1 MLDAIV
7 TQTSNPSETP
17 VDFSYYST
25 HRCVSAS
32 GIFERISQPAQ
43 TDGDNGQSLW
53 QKIQA
58 TMARARAQGVSAP
71 LVVGA
76 IPFDTCRP
84 SCLFIPLHYHFTF
97 RQADTSLA
105 LSNSASPIATI
116 TQVNSMPDVRH
127 FQSAVGAA
135 LRCVRQGEIRKVVL
149 SRLLDVDVAQPIDC
163 SAVMNNLRAQNPH
176 AYHFSL
182 PLPEGGILVGAS
194 PELLIRKN
202 ARRIWSNPLAGSI
215 CRHQDPQH
223 DKLQCQQL
231 LDSHK
236 DQQEHRMVVD
246 DIARHL
252 RPLCRQLIT
261 PSAPSL
267 LATNTM
273 WHLSSP
279 IEGELYQTDNSVI
292 QLACLLHP
300 TPAMCGTPT
309 AAARQLIAELEPYDR
324 GLFSGIVGWSD
335 EHGDGEWAII
345 IRSAIIRQQQVRFF
359 AGAGIVE
366 GSDGQKEWE
375 EIAGKMG
382 TMLRALG
389 LQLPG

>member
-1 MLDAIV
+1 MLDASV
-7 TQTSNPSETP
+7 TQASNMPERP
-17 VDFSYYST
+17 VDFSYYSA
-25 HRCVSAS
+25 HRCVIAS
-32 GIFERISQPAQ
+32 GIFERISHPAQ
-43 TDGDNGQSLW
+43 TDGDNGRTLW
-53 QKIQA
+53 QKVQA
-58 TMARARAQGVSAP
+58 SMARVKAQGVCAP

-76 IPFDTCRP
+76 IPFDTGRP
-84 SCLFIPLHYHFTF
+84 SCLFIPQHCHFSV
-97 RQADTSLA
+97 RQADASLA
-105 LSNSASPIATI
+105 LSSCLYPRATV
-116 TQVNSMPDVRH
+116 THVNSMPDARH
-127 FQSAVGAA
+127 FQSAVRAA
-135 LRCVRQGEIRKVVL
+135 LRCVRQGDIRKVVL
-149 SRLLDVDVAQPIDC
+149 SRLLDVDVAQPVDC
-163 SAVMNNLRAQNPH
+163 SAVMHNLRVQNPH

-182 PLPEGGILVGAS
+182 LLPEGGVLVGAS

-236 DQQEHRMVVD
+236 DQREHRMVVD

-261 PSAPSL
+261 PSTPSL
-267 LATNTM
+267 LATNTL

-279 IEGELYQTDNSVI
+279 IEGELCQTDNSVM

-335 EHGDGEWAII
+335 EYGDGEWAII

-366 GSDGQKEWE
+366 GSDAQKEWE
-375 EIAGKMG
+375 EIAGKLG